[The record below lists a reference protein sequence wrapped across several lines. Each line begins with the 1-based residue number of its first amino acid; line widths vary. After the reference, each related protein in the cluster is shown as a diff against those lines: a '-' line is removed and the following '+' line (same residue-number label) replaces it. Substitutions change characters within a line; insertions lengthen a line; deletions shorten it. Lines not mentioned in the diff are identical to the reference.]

1 MTIPVL
7 GYRTN
12 NTIFDVITIT
22 LVGLLLLM
30 VITDV
35 VPGYV
40 SASTSSSANSTLT
53 PDQLA
58 AGGPLP
64 GNLSLIESEQEC
76 INSLQQNETTWAPWY
91 PTMASTEHGGSER
104 AAVFECAQFTG
115 SFTEPNQ
122 VYAYQSPTSLG
133 GVPSWI
139 VTREPNELFVS
150 GGGASLAL
158 PGPFI
163 SKMETGS
170 LREVWHSPLSNNN
183 ITGDW
188 LISGAM
194 NFPADGTIA
203 VSQGQYLYKVNA
215 STGEVEK
222 VVSLPT
228 GINPPGDSN
237 YDGMSAF
244 SDGTL
249 VLKTQNRVA
258 GCTNQGYGFI
268 FCPNQSQ
275 AAPSVVTAVDPYT
288 YEVLDWEQLP
298 EMIGGRNTVT
308 QFQGHDY
315 LYLFGTANAFRYEW
329 NGQNLTLD
337 TNWGPVPYLLPGQTL
352 ATAPAIM
359 RDWVIGLT
367 NGGGL
372 SNVSLSVVAISQA
385 DPSKIVRINPIPLE
399 PGQKSYIPSMMS
411 VDLPNNRIYAMDYLP
426 GKVVAVDFTQEGNMS
441 VAWGPV
447 DQRTI
452 SFLTLIGPPDQRV
465 LVSTNINPNAT
476 QQQIEQGAAAI
487 ATYTEQIIWR
497 DTDTGKILAESDFFP
512 AMSPGILVTP
522 GYGGLIYEMLYDGHI
537 MALQVAPA
545 LATTTGGSNSTA
557 APS

>member
-1 MTIPVL
+1 MNIEQITSIFTVL
-7 GYRTN
+7 A
-12 NTIFDVITIT
+12 IM
-22 LVGLLLLM
+22 LLT
-30 VITDV
+30 VVTSV
-35 VPGYV
+35 VPGIGGA
-40 SASTSSSANSTLT
+40 SAENTDTTPTMTLS
-53 PDQLA
+53 PNQLA

-76 INSLQQNETTWAPWY
+76 IKSLQNQTTWAPWY

-104 AAVFECAQFTG
+104 AAVFECAHFGG

-122 VYAYQSPTSLG
+122 VYAYMSPDSLG

-139 VTREPNELFVS
+139 VTREPNELFTS

-163 SKMETGS
+163 SKLEAGS
-170 LREVWHSPLSNNN
+170 LREQWHTPLSNNN
-183 ITGDW
+183 VSGNW

-194 NFPADGTIA
+194 NFPAPDGTIA

-215 STGEVEK
+215 STGGVQN

-228 GINPPGDSN
+228 GISPPKDSN
-237 YDGMSAF
+237 YDGMNAF
-244 SDGTL
+244 ADGTL

-258 GCTNQGYGFI
+258 GCTNQGYNFI
-268 FCPNQSQ
+268 FCANQSQ
-275 AAPSVVTAVDPYT
+275 AAPSVVAAVDPNT
-288 YEVLDWEQLP
+288 FEVLDWEQLP
-298 EMIGGRNTVT
+298 EMIGGRNTIT
-308 QFQGHDY
+308 QFQGRDY
-315 LYLFGTANAFRYEW
+315 LYLFGTTNAFRYEW

-359 RDWVIGLT
+359 GDWVIGLT
-367 NGGGL
+367 NGGAPT
-372 SNVSLSVVAISQA
+372 NVSLSVVAISQA
-385 DPSKIVRINPIPLE
+385 DPSKIARINPIPLE
-399 PGQKSYIPSMMS
+399 SGQKSFIPSMLS

-426 GKVVAVDFTQEGNMS
+426 GKVVAVDFTHDGNMS

-452 SFLTLIGPPDQRV
+452 SFLTLIGSTDQRV

-476 QQQIEQGAAAI
+476 QQQLEQAAQGTDY
-487 ATYTEQIIWR
+487 TYTEQIVWR
-497 DTDTGKILAESDFFP
+497 DASTGEILAESDFFP

-522 GYGGLIYEMLYDGHI
+522 GYGGMIYEMLYNGHI

-545 LATTTGGSNSTA
+545 TNATSA
-557 APS
+557 ATK